1 MPTLEV
7 HTRTLGSIKAEG
19 PDHVTLNV
27 LEERLTVGELIQ
39 RTVEE
44 GVREEAM
51 RRMKSMPP
59 IQGTLPSR
67 EAHKRGYLT
76 EEEIAA
82 QHQLGVI
89 HMPDQNGSGIA
100 MPDAKIQVQKAL
112 RAFRVGT
119 YIVLINNQRV
129 KSLDEEIVFTPT
141 TNIQFVRLTPLV
153 GG

>member
-7 HTRTLGSIKAEG
+7 HTRTIGTIKAEG
-19 PDHVTLNV
+19 PEHVTLNIV
-27 LEERLTVGELIQ
+27 EERLTVAELIQ

-44 GVREEAM
+44 GVREEVT
-51 RRMKSMPP
+51 RRMKSMPQ
-59 IQGTLPSR
+59 IQGTLPTQ

-89 HMPDQNGSGIA
+89 HMPRQNGSSIA
-100 MPDAKIQVQKAL
+100 MPDTAAQVQKAL

-119 YIVLINNQRV
+119 YIVLIDNQRI

-141 TNIQFVRLTPLV
+141 TSIQFVRLTPLV